1 MKKILYLL
9 IFILLITIHIIVYK
23 DSEKLNLNKSKETII
38 IQNQNIK
45 KYYDIKI
52 GDSHSSVINKI
63 GLPDRKDYS
72 EYGFTWYVYN
82 RFKNNFVMVGIED
95 DKVVG
100 LYSNSINS
108 IEMGDIKLKDNL
120 KYVRENYKPIE
131 YKKKGNTRFIIES
144 KNQFDIF
151 IKDNKYMT
159 VFYDLHNDSKVTAYQ
174 IIDKKV
180 EEKAEDIYP
189 KYSEELKLSFEKQI
203 VDLTNSVRD
212 REGLTRLEFSE
223 KASKSS
229 LIHSMDMRDK
239 NYFDHVNKKNETPF
253 DRMRKQN
260 IMYSLAGENIAAG
273 QINAIY
279 AHEAWMNSIGHRK
292 NILGDYEN
300 IGVGVSFGGHY
311 NIYYTQNFYSE

>member
-9 IFILLITIHIIVYK
+9 IFILLITTHIMVYK

-52 GDSHSSVINKI
+52 GDSQSSVINKI
-63 GLPDRKDYS
+63 GPPDRKDYS

-82 RFKNNFVMVGIED
+82 RFKNNFVMVGIEA

-108 IEMGDIKLKDNL
+108 IEMGDIKLKDKL

-151 IKDNKYMT
+151 IKDNKYIT
-159 VFYDLHNDSKVTAYQ
+159 VFYDLHCDNKVTSYQ
-174 IIDKKV
+174 IIDKRI
-180 EEKAEDIYP
+180 EEKVKDIYP

-203 VDLTNSVRD
+203 IDLTNSVRD

-229 LIHSMDMRDK
+229 LMHSIDMRDK

-253 DRMRKQN
+253 DRMKKQN
-260 IMYSLAGENIAAG
+260 IIYSLAGENIAAG
-273 QINAIY
+273 QISAIY
-279 AHEAWMNSIGHRK
+279 AHEAWMNSLGHRK

-300 IGVGVSFGGHY
+300 LGVGVSFGGHY